1 MEIYIK
7 PVKKITVEER
17 RDIYLRDLAEVVA
30 DKKTAEKLKKLK
42 LLHIEADKK
51 TNFLVSVTDIVRA
64 VAARFPD
71 NAVSN
76 LGEADTVIDFSPT
89 KKKDNSVWKWLK
101 IAFVTLVL
109 LAGSATAIMS
119 FHSDAQMPQ
128 VFKNYYRIFFG
139 KESDRPMLIDIPYS
153 VGLGVGIMLFFNH
166 FAGKKLT
173 EDPTPIEVEM
183 SLYETDVT
191 DTVLDVLSD
200 ERAHEGD
207 GNKNGT
213 N

>member
-1 MEIYIK
+1 LEIYIK